1 MTKQERAAIRAAAK
15 RLQEL
20 ASLERASFAMT
31 EEKDKATKDSIRPY
45 MMWFDIVAMHLED
58 LAEAD
63 DKYSLENAIHQLL
76 TINY

>member
-20 ASLERASFAMT
+20 ASLERACFGIT
-31 EEKDKATKDSIRPY
+31 KEKDKAIKDGVRPY
-45 MMWFDIVAMHLED
+45 MIWFDIVAMHLED
-58 LAEAD
+58 LAAAD

>member
-20 ASLERASFAMT
+20 ASLERASFGMT
-31 EEKDKATKDSIRPY
+31 EETDKAIKDGVRPY
-45 MMWFDIVAMHLED
+45 MIWFDIVAMHLED
-58 LAEAD
+58 LAAAD

>member
-1 MTKQERAAIRAAAK
+1 MTKNERAAIRAAAK

-20 ASLERASFAMT
+20 ASLERASFGMT
-31 EEKDKATKDSIRPY
+31 EEQDKAIKNGVRPY